1 MSLVSHRLSGDRA
14 RAAQA
19 QPQPAARG
27 RRWRG
32 HLSRSEYAWAIAFCV
47 PYLTMFFV
55 FLAYP
60 VAFAIWMGSA
70 PALYRELFADP
81 YYVASVVNTA
91 LFVGIAVNLKMVL
104 ALFLSG
110 YFMRRSWWIKALM
123 ALFML
128 PWALPAQAGFMSIH
142 WMLNRDWGL
151 VNNLI
156 WQVSGHHGP
165 DWLGE
170 RWTALG
176 AVIASHVWKW
186 LPFWTV
192 ILLAGRI
199 AIPPDIREAAAVD
212 GAGGYRLFVHV
223 TLPLLGNLYLIST
236 LLATIFALGDFNV
249 VYFVSGG
256 GPAHSTDVLATLSIR
271 YGTFLFKPRLGVAT
285 AFSAMPLMIPL
296 VFILMR
302 KLQTSETQL

>member
-1 MSLVSHRLSGDRA
+1 
-14 RAAQA
+14 
-19 QPQPAARG
+19 
-27 RRWRG
+27 
-32 HLSRSEYAWAIAFCV
+32 
-47 PYLTMFFV
+47 
-55 FLAYP
+55 
-60 VAFAIWMGSA
+60 
-70 PALYRELFADP
+70 
-81 YYVASVVNTA
+81 
-91 LFVGIAVNLKMVL
+91 
-104 ALFLSG
+104 
-110 YFMRRSWWIKALM
+110 
-123 ALFML
+123 ML
-128 PWALPAQAGFMSIH
+128 PWALPAQAAFMSIH

-151 VNNLI
+151 INNLI
-156 WQVSGHHGP
+156 WHLSGVHGP

-176 AVIASHVWKW
+176 AVIVSHVWKW

-199 AIPPDIREAAAVD
+199 AIPPDIREAATVD
-212 GAGGYRLFVHV
+212 GASSLRVFVHV

-271 YGTFLFKPRLGVAT
+271 YAMYLFKPRLGVAT
-285 AFSAMPLMIPL
+285 VFSAMPLMIPL
-296 VFILMR
+296 VLMLMR